1 MPGYGA
7 SSRPHRISLAG
18 YDGSDNW
25 VDIRE
30 GRSSA
35 AAARVNA
42 AAVRMTGVSADGTPS
57 IGAELNLAAMRLQ
70 LFRESILAWS
80 LTRDAF
86 QKAGIVRAAVLKMK
100 LFDGRSMLDLF
111 VSGHLLPEDVQ
122 RLIAESIEMDAAYE
136 RSGLARSKAR
146 PSDDWRSEHSIPGIP
161 E

>member
-80 LTRDAF
+80 LTRDEADTEPMPLNDTSF
-86 QKAGIVRAAVLKMK
+86 EQLDGDVATWLDGEITAYYARRRRTPEQLGNSAG
-100 LFDGRSMLDLF
+100 
-111 VSGHLLPEDVQ
+111 P
-122 RLIAESIEMDAAYE
+122 
-136 RSGLARSKAR
+136 SKG
-146 PSDDWRSEHSIPGIP
+146 P
-161 E
+161 